1 MEYLSKREFYK
12 KYATKKDKSNIKS
25 AAIFAYI
32 CAGVSLGLG
41 LLQQNYSVIIDVA
54 LIAGLGLGIHLLRSR
69 VCASLLLLYGFANSI
84 FGLLSTGRIQ
94 GWWLI
99 LAGFMAVQATFHFH
113 KAYRLLRTQD
123 ILPQEEPMPEPSME
137 HAPQQTEKKHSKK
150 EILFTSLPFLG
161 LVVSL
166 LLLWYSVSPA
176 LCNMRFSQTQTPVAL
191 LMGYESWYKD
201 ILLAW
206 SIGLLVVLAAV
217 AVAAWKGVRTGKT
230 ISLMVVCLAFPV
242 FLGWFMIGQEGVPT
256 LLNQAQADIAQIQ
269 NGQLQEATV
278 WVSPKLRPAR
288 LPGPFSQG
296 QPEPVT
302 RYGGIG
308 EDTGGEWMSFYVP
321 NLLDFTLDQDALY
334 HENQSIAWNQENAR
348 QYRIRYTDNFY
359 LVVDVEP
366 LD

>member
-113 KAYRLLRTQD
+113 KAYRLFRTQD

-150 EILFTSLPFLG
+150 EI
-161 LVVSL
+161 
-166 LLLWYSVSPA
+166 SP
-176 LCNMRFSQTQTPVAL
+176 LRFHHFPRGV
-191 LMGYESWYKD
+191 
-201 ILLAW
+201 
-206 SIGLLVVLAAV
+206 IG
-217 AVAAWKGVRTGKT
+217 
-230 ISLMVVCLAFPV
+230 C
-242 FLGWFMIGQEGVPT
+242 
-256 LLNQAQADIAQIQ
+256 
-269 NGQLQEATV
+269 
-278 WVSPKLRPAR
+278 
-288 LPGPFSQG
+288 
-296 QPEPVT
+296 
-302 RYGGIG
+302 Y
-308 EDTGGEWMSFYVP
+308 
-321 NLLDFTLDQDALY
+321 
-334 HENQSIAWNQENAR
+334 
-348 QYRIRYTDNFY
+348 
-359 LVVDVEP
+359 
-366 LD
+366 

>member
-113 KAYRLLRTQD
+113 KAYRLFRIQD

-217 AVAAWKGVRTGKT
+217 AWAAITERKAL
-230 ISLMVVCLAFPV
+230 I
-242 FLGWFMIGQEGVPT
+242 
-256 LLNQAQADIAQIQ
+256 LLHMKKA
-269 NGQLQEATV
+269 
-278 WVSPKLRPAR
+278 S
-288 LPGPFSQG
+288 
-296 QPEPVT
+296 
-302 RYGGIG
+302 
-308 EDTGGEWMSFYVP
+308 
-321 NLLDFTLDQDALY
+321 
-334 HENQSIAWNQENAR
+334 
-348 QYRIRYTDNFY
+348 
-359 LVVDVEP
+359 
-366 LD
+366 

>member
-54 LIAGLGLGIHLLRSR
+54 LIAGLGLGVHLLRSR
-69 VCASLLLLYGFANSI
+69 VCAILLLLYGFANSI
-84 FGLLSTGRIQ
+84 FGLVTTGRLQ

-99 LAGFMAVQATFHFH
+99 LAGFMAVQSTFHFH
-113 KAYRLLRTQD
+113 KAYRLFRTEN
-123 ILPQEEPMPEPSME
+123 ILPVEEPEMP
-137 HAPQQTEKKHSKK
+137 PQATEKAPKK
-150 EILFTSLPFLG
+150 RDVKKTLLTALPFFG
-161 LVVSL
+161 MVASI

-176 LCNMRFSQTQTPVAL
+176 LCNMRFAQAQTPEAL

-201 ILLAW
+201 MILAW
-206 SIGLLVVLAAV
+206 VVGVLAVLATV

-278 WVSPKLRPAR
+278 WFSPKLRPAR